1 MNILFV
7 EDSSNMGGV
16 QESTLS
22 LAENLINKKT
32 YNINVLVPQK
42 GEISLRLDKKSIPF
56 QFYKPVKYLST
67 SIDILKSSYHIIN
80 PMALFYNLVA
90 IIINSYRIK
99 KLINRKNDFVV
110 TKGLLNHFCT
120 GFAVM
125 NYKNIKL
132 IWHLQDLITS
142 RHCGLARYV
151 FNYFARIIPDKIIC
165 DGRLIQ
171 KILDKNSKK
180 KSIVILNGIK
190 TKSFQRDTENGEN
203 IRKEFNIPENA
214 YVLGHLGRITY
225 WKGQLYLLKAFLEY
239 VKHNDNAYLL
249 LVGSPI
255 FTNHKYMKSIVSLIN
270 KSEYKNNIKLTG
282 YRTDLKDIFSA
293 MDLFIYPSIEKDTTP
308 LSLISAMA
316 SGLPVVVS
324 EIESLNDIIN
334 LSPQIDTFKPK
345 ILKSLVYYMRK
356 YEDESKRK
364 MHAKSNIKIAKN
376 YFDIEIHSK
385 KMILLFNQMLAS
397 N

>member
-7 EDSSNMGGV
+7 EDSSKMGGV

-22 LAENLINKKT
+22 LAEYLINKNT
-32 YNINVLVPQK
+32 FEVNVLVPQK
-42 GEISLRLDKKSIPF
+42 GEISLRLSERLIPF
-56 QFYKPVKYLST
+56 QYYKPVKYLST
-67 SIDILKSSYHIIN
+67 SIDIFKSNYRILN
-80 PMALFYNLVA
+80 PIALFYNSVA
-90 IIINSYRIK
+90 IIINSFKIK
-99 KLINRKNDFVV
+99 NLISSNNDFIV

-142 RHCGLARYV
+142 RYFGIARYI
-151 FNYFARIIPDKIIC
+151 FNCFARIIPDKIIC
-165 DGRLIQ
+165 DGRIIQ
-171 KILDKNSKK
+171 KILDKNSQK

-190 TKSFQRDTENGEN
+190 TKSFQRDKENGDN

-239 VKHNDNAYLL
+239 VKRNDNAYLL

-255 FTNHKYMKSIVSLIN
+255 FTNHKYMTSIVSLIN

-324 EIESLNDIIN
+324 KLESLNDIIN

-345 ILKSLVYYMRK
+345 TLESLVYFMRK

-364 MHAKSNIKIAKN
+364 MHAKSNLKISKN
-376 YFDIEIHSK
+376 YFDIEIHSEK
-385 KMILLFNQMLAS
+385 IILLFNQMLAS